1 MASSSSDETFRCTED
16 CEKVSS
22 GGSRNYEEIAT
33 EGVKSDSTAF
43 RTPFETEI
51 SRSRDVSPL
60 ERQCTPMGRG
70 MVATNAERPC
80 TEKKGKRR
88 EGRQGQERRC
98 HQTLRFYIYCCIVLT
113 GWIYGGSSLH
123 EGVPQLREG
132 IGGRGAGKISKVHA
146 ERQDDG
152 HQKSTEEAQQ
162 AEKRG
167 AEDREQA
174 SSTREGRR
182 AVDVMDGEDARG
194 NPSRKRHMANQ
205 ERLQKELEVLLEEQ
219 KNLAKD
225 EDAEMEAKSEQQETE
240 ESLEALLRE
249 EVPAPSTA
257 PSTGD
262 FNKAL
267 GEMQAKLEIEYGK
280 RLEEERQRM
289 RSEMMS
295 LLNAQNKQQHKQEDV
310 VEVSDNEGTAE
321 ATEVKGVPGI
331 GLLSSALPATPF
343 GMQRLRHNNGSS
355 PYGTGKKGEKESPN
369 DKKEDVKNLTMEDV
383 LKARMEEK
391 PPDTGQP

>member
-1 MASSSSDETFRCTED
+1 
-16 CEKVSS
+16 
-22 GGSRNYEEIAT
+22 
-33 EGVKSDSTAF
+33 
-43 RTPFETEI
+43 
-51 SRSRDVSPL
+51 
-60 ERQCTPMGRG
+60 
-70 MVATNAERPC
+70 
-80 TEKKGKRR
+80 
-88 EGRQGQERRC
+88 
-98 HQTLRFYIYCCIVLT
+98 
-113 GWIYGGSSLH
+113 
-123 EGVPQLREG
+123 
-132 IGGRGAGKISKVHA
+132 
-146 ERQDDG
+146 
-152 HQKSTEEAQQ
+152 
-162 AEKRG
+162 
-167 AEDREQA
+167 
-174 SSTREGRR
+174 
-182 AVDVMDGEDARG
+182 
-194 NPSRKRHMANQ
+194 MANQ

-391 PPDTGQP
+391 PPDTGQPWSPSTW